1 MSDIDA
7 VLLAGGR
14 ARRLQGIDKA
24 MLVVDGR
31 VLLAHAL
38 DAVGAARSRV
48 VVGPFRDG
56 FPTDVRWAR
65 EHPPFGG
72 PVTALAAGLE
82 ALRTSGGTAPLVV
95 VLATDLPAAGAAVE
109 ALRESIDAAAVDRDG
124 PHDSANAD
132 GWVAVDPDGQRQPL
146 LAVYRATALT
156 AAIARLRGSR
166 RGLDGASMRDLLA
179 GLRLLAVPLPGAL
192 TADIDTP
199 QQRDAALGVASAHRP
214 GAV

>member
-38 DAVGAARSRV
+38 DAVGTARRRV

-95 VLATDLPAAGAAVE
+95 VLATDLPAAGAAVD
-109 ALRESIDAAAVDRDG
+109 ALRESMDAAVHRGG
-124 PHDSANAD
+124 PHDTASAD

-146 LAVYRATALT
+146 LAVYGATALT